1 MRQDRRMTPLETVH
15 AFLDAAEKRDYDT
28 ALALVTDDIE
38 YHNIPIPPVYGPQG
52 VKDTLEML
60 LSTCQGFEVVIHREI
75 AQGDIVMNERT
86 DRFLQ
91 NGTWAEL
98 PVAGVFVVRDG
109 KVAIWHDYFDLDT
122 IMKQLA
128 PPAE

>member
-1 MRQDRRMTPLETVH
+1 MTPLETVH
-15 AFLDAAEKRDYDT
+15 AFLSAAEKRDYDT
-28 ALALVTDDIE
+28 ALALVTDDVE

-60 LSTCQGFEVVIHREI
+60 LATCQGFEVVTHREV
-75 AQGDIVMNERT
+75 ASGDTVMNERT

-109 KVAIWHDYFDLDT
+109 KIAMWHDYFDLDT

>member
-1 MRQDRRMTPLETVH
+1 MTPLETVH

-28 ALALVTDDIE
+28 AFTLVTDDLE

-52 VKDTLEML
+52 FKDTFEML
-60 LSTCQGFEVVIHREI
+60 LSMCQGFEVVIHREV

-91 NGTWAEL
+91 NGKWVEL

>member
-1 MRQDRRMTPLETVH
+1 MRRMTPQETVH

-28 ALALVTDDIE
+28 ALALVTDDVE

-60 LSTCQGFEVVIHREI
+60 LATCQGFEVVIHREV
-75 AQGDIVMNERT
+75 ANGDVVMNERT

-91 NGTWAEL
+91 NGTWLEL
-98 PVAGVFVVRDG
+98 PVAGVFELRDG
-109 KVAIWHDYFDLDT
+109 KIALWHDYFDLDT

>member
-1 MRQDRRMTPLETVH
+1 MTPLEVVH
-15 AFLDAAEKRDYDT
+15 QFLVAAERRDYDT
-28 ALALVTDDIE
+28 ALALVTDDVE

-60 LSTCQGFEVVIHREI
+60 LATCDGFEVIVHREV
-75 AQGDIVMNERT
+75 AAGDTVMNERT
-86 DRFLQ
+86 DRFLH

-98 PVAGVFVVRDG
+98 PVAGVFVVHDG
-109 KVAIWHDYFDLDT
+109 KIALWHDYFDLDT

-128 PPAE
+128 PAEG

>member
-1 MRQDRRMTPLETVH
+1 MTALETVH

-38 YHNIPIPPVYGPQG
+38 YHNIPIPAVYGPQG

-60 LSTCQGFEVVIHREI
+60 LSQCDGFEVVIHREVE
-75 AQGDIVMNERT
+75 QGDIVMNERT
-86 DRFLQ
+86 DRFLH

-109 KVAIWHDYFDLDT
+109 KVAMWHDYFDLDT

-128 PPAE
+128 PPTE